1 MQDVLCKKGMG
12 LAIICLFI
20 GASVVPTISGGN
32 SGLNEGKPYDNLIS
46 SELLVEDELDQ
57 YNHEDFNTAYII
69 FFERED
75 WYQWLAQSFKP
86 TLPILT
92 RIKLFLGQTS
102 EAICDLIVS
111 IREDMDGNDIVSVS
125 ISPEEIPEYPDH
137 DWIEFDLLDISVDI
151 GETYYIVAR
160 CNCNYYNFTYYWL
173 SNVED
178 VYPNGEHWVNNS
190 PDLWR
195 PSVGDSCFE
204 TYGFGSGLEVEI
216 NSGFRI
222 SADIINNGIATA
234 SDIYW
239 SIDLKGGLILAGEH
253 TEGVISELGPGA
265 AKTIRQS
272 TLYGIGRT
280 TITITVGDATKQ
292 ATGFILGPLVLG
304 VEEI

>member
-1 MQDVLCKKGMG
+1 MRQILYKRGIILV
-12 LAIICLFI
+12 IICSLV
-20 GASVVPTISGGN
+20 GVSVIPSIN
-32 SGLNEGKPYDNLIS
+32 GLNKGKPNNNLIS
-46 SELLVEDELDQ
+46 SELLYEDELDQ
-57 YNHEDFNTAYII
+57 FNHEDDNTKYII

-92 RIKLFLGQTS
+92 RIKLYLGQTS

-137 DWIEFDLLDISVDI
+137 DWIEFDLPDISVDV

-160 CNCNYYNFTYYWL
+160 SNCNYYNFTYYWL

-204 TYGFGSGLEVEI
+204 TYGFGDSLEVEI
-216 NSGFRI
+216 NGGFRI
-222 SADIINNGIATA
+222 SANIINNGTATA
-234 SDIYW
+234 SDINW
-239 SIDLKGGLILAGEH
+239 SIDLEGGLILAGEH
-253 TEGVISELGPGA
+253 TEGVIDELAPEA
-265 AKTIRQS
+265 TKTIRQS
-272 TLYGIGRT
+272 TLYGIGMT
-280 TITITVGDATKQ
+280 TITVTAGDATKQ
-292 ATGFILGPLVLG
+292 ATGFILGPFVLG
-304 VEEI
+304 VEEIP

>member
-1 MQDVLCKKGMG
+1 MKIMLNKSLV
-12 LAIICLFI
+12 LAIIVCFV
-20 GASVVPTISGGN
+20 GVSVIPSIN
-32 SGLNEGKPYDNLIS
+32 GLNEGKPYYNLIS
-46 SELLVEDELDQ
+46 SELLYEDELDQ
-57 YNHEDFNTAYII
+57 FNHEDDNTAYVI

-75 WYQWLAQSFKP
+75 WYQGLAQSFKP

-125 ISPEEIPEYPDH
+125 ISPEEIPEYPDY
-137 DWIEFDLLDISVDI
+137 DWIEFDLPDISVDV

-160 CNCNYYNFTYYWL
+160 CNCNYFNFTYYWL

-204 TYGFGSGLEVEI
+204 TYGFGSGLELGI
-216 NSGFRI
+216 NGGFRV
-222 SADIINNGIATA
+222 SAVIKNNGTA
-234 SDIYW
+234 SANNVNW
-239 SIDLKGGLILAGEH
+239 SIDLDGGLILVGSH
-253 TEGVISELGPGA
+253 TEGVIGELAPGA
-265 AKTIRQS
+265 TTTIRQT
-272 TLYGIGRT
+272 TLYGIGKT
-280 TITITVGDATKQ
+280 TITVTVGDATEQ
-292 ATGFILGPLVLG
+292 ATGFILGPLVLN
-304 VEEI
+304 VQKI